1 MTYKWGNSLSLMFF
15 LTVKIYKMNTK
26 NSIILFLILIITH
39 FFGNK
44 TFVVSFYENN
54 YLLNFMEII
63 VFLLT
68 IFFAIY
74 SFIKL
79 VKKFKSKKR

>member
-1 MTYKWGNSLSLMFF
+1 MFF

-54 YLLNFMEII
+54 YLLNFMEVI

-79 VKKFKSKKR
+79 IKKYNK